1 MLCIALAVGTLT
13 GCGSKK
19 EDNRLVIW
27 TNMNVEVDTLQ
38 KYADTWGEQNGYEVE
53 VIHQS
58 PSVQQFAQAVKSAE
72 GPDAV
77 VGIPNDQLA
86 DYVNAGLTA
95 EVPAE
100 LYNDADFSEAAVQ
113 ACYVDGKRY
122 AAPLS
127 VETTALFYNTDMVEK
142 VPATWEELVEQAVE
156 NGGVQF
162 DATSIYL
169 IWDLSE
175 PAAAIFL
182 IIRMVLMIRR
192 TLAWQMMGQ
201 YRRII
206 SLMICATVMA

>member
-77 VGIPNDQLA
+77 VGIPNIMMRIFPKLQFRHA
-86 DYVNAGLTA
+86 MWTA
-95 EVPAE
+95 KDMQHLFLWRQP
-100 LYNDADFSEAAVQ
+100 LYS
-113 ACYVDGKRY
+113 
-122 AAPLS
+122 
-127 VETTALFYNTDMVEK
+127 
-142 VPATWEELVEQAVE
+142 
-156 NGGVQF
+156 
-162 DATSIYL
+162 
-169 IWDLSE
+169 
-175 PAAAIFL
+175 
-182 IIRMVLMIRR
+182 IIR
-192 TLAWQMMGQ
+192 TW
-201 YRRII
+201 
-206 SLMICATVMA
+206 

>member
-72 GPDAV
+72 GPYAV

-100 LYNDADFSEAAVQ
+100 LYNDADFSEAAFRHAMWTAKDMQ
-113 ACYVDGKRY
+113 HLFLWRQ
-122 AAPLS
+122 PLYS
-127 VETTALFYNTDMVEK
+127 
-142 VPATWEELVEQAVE
+142 
-156 NGGVQF
+156 
-162 DATSIYL
+162 
-169 IWDLSE
+169 
-175 PAAAIFL
+175 
-182 IIRMVLMIRR
+182 IIR
-192 TLAWQMMGQ
+192 TW
-201 YRRII
+201 
-206 SLMICATVMA
+206 

>member
-1 MLCIALAVGTLT
+1 MKKGIISMLCIALAVGTLT

-142 VPATWEELVEQAVE
+142 VPATWEELVE
-156 NGGVQF
+156 
-162 DATSIYL
+162 
-169 IWDLSE
+169 
-175 PAAAIFL
+175 
-182 IIRMVLMIRR
+182 
-192 TLAWQMMGQ
+192 
-201 YRRII
+201 
-206 SLMICATVMA
+206 

>member
-1 MLCIALAVGTLT
+1 MKKGIISMLCIALAVGTLT

-142 VPATWEELVEQAVE
+142 VPACSLMPPV
-156 NGGVQF
+156 
-162 DATSIYL
+162 SIM

>member
-1 MLCIALAVGTLT
+1 
-13 GCGSKK
+13 
-19 EDNRLVIW
+19 
-27 TNMNVEVDTLQ
+27 MNVEVDTLQ

-162 DATSIYL
+162 DATSIYY
-169 IWDLSE
+169 DLGFVR
-175 PAAAIFL
+175 ACGGYIL

-192 TLAWQMMGQ
+192 TLAWQ
-201 YRRII
+201 
-206 SLMICATVMA
+206 